1 MTLPK
6 FNVVGVEGVYISAGD
21 DEESRNEI
29 GGQTS
34 GQTSGQT
41 TIDEVFRLI
50 RENPNITRKSLSE
63 TLGIATSA
71 VQKHINHLKSEGII
85 RRVGGDFGGYWE
97 ITK

>member
-1 MTLPK
+1 M
-6 FNVVGVEGVYISAGD
+6 GVEGVYISAGD

-34 GQTSGQT
+34 GQTGGQTGGQT

-85 RRVGGDFGGYWE
+85 RRVGGGFGGYWE